1 MGDRM
6 KNKQQNCTTGTLL
19 CQIFLAFSF
28 GEKCH
33 SANYVKCSSNCLAR
47 IICRYLLTGL
57 NFIEAFA
64 EFATRLPPSSPQSP
78 VGWVGFF
85 HGFNWKQ
92 VLHKLT
98 SSIT

>member
-6 KNKQQNCTTGTLL
+6 KNKQQNCTTGTL

-33 SANYVKCSSNCLAR
+33 SANYVNCSSNWLVQ
-47 IICRYLLTGL
+47 IICRNLLTGL

-64 EFATRLPPSSPQSP
+64 ELATRLPPSSPQSP
-78 VGWVGFF
+78 VGWVVFF
-85 HGFNWKQ
+85 HSFIWKQ
-92 VLHKLT
+92 TLHKLT
-98 SSIT
+98 SNIT